1 MVSRLVVASLV
12 VFLPCV
18 AHAQGRGPGRGMT
31 APAGHPAVIA
41 PRVMAHVSQ
50 PVVRPALPAA
60 RITVR
65 PGTVRARTMAPAAR
79 IVRRTG
85 GARRIVRRDEI
96 VCVPS
101 FLPAPGLGFDEPHV
115 IATRGAS
122 TICTPGGFQVPFFFP
137 FFGGGFF
144 LPSSPVVSE
153 EAAGPDAQPEEN
165 QTEAQD
171 PARRTRDARPVS
183 QPAAETA
190 RGDVREAEQF
200 VFVRRDGTLIFA
212 VAYAWEGGIL
222 RYVTS
227 EGLRRSVPRDA
238 LDLGATQQF
247 NEQRGL
253 NFRLPA

>member
-1 MVSRLVVASLV
+1 MVTRLVVASLV

-18 AHAQGRGPGRGMT
+18 AQAQRRGMT
-31 APAGHPAVIA
+31 APAGHPAVVA

-50 PVVRPALPAA
+50 PVVRHASPAA
-60 RITVR
+60 RITAR
-65 PGTVRARTMAPAAR
+65 PGTVRPRTMAPSSR
-79 IVRRTG
+79 IVQRPG
-85 GARRIVRRDEI
+85 GARRIVGRDEI
-96 VCVPS
+96 ACVPG

-122 TICTPGGFQVPFFFP
+122 TVCTQGGFQVPFFFP
-137 FFGGGFF
+137 SFGGGFF
-144 LPSSPVVSE
+144 LPTSPGIAE
-153 EAAGPDAQPEEN
+153 EAATSDAQPEEREK
-165 QTEAQD
+165 EAQD
-171 PARRTRDARPVS
+171 TFQRTRDARPVS
-183 QPAAETA
+183 QPAVETA
-190 RGDVREAEQF
+190 SGDVREAEQF

-253 NFRLPA
+253 NFRMPA